1 MAGRTETAMEP
12 GQILSD
18 AGADTFRGELL
29 SAHAVRCGNL
39 WLANATVYSDG
50 AAEIEIRC
58 SLNPARSRW
67 DAEIYYY
74 SFERAVMALR
84 EYEETGNI
92 PEGE

>member
-1 MAGRTETAMEP
+1 MEP
-12 GQILSD
+12 GQIMSD
-18 AGADTFRGELL
+18 SGADTFRGELL
-29 SAHAVRCGNL
+29 SAHAVRCRDL
-39 WLANATVYSDG
+39 WLAHATVYSDG

-58 SLNPARSRW
+58 SLNQARKRW

-74 SFERAVMALR
+74 SFERAVQALR

>member
-1 MAGRTETAMEP
+1 MAGGTATVMEP
-12 GQILSD
+12 GQILTE

-29 SAHAVRCGNL
+29 SARSLRCANL
-39 WLANATVYSDG
+39 WMARAQVYNDG
-50 AAEIEIRC
+50 AAEIEILC
-58 SLNPARSRW
+58 SYDPRVDRW

-74 SFERAVMALR
+74 SFERAVVALR